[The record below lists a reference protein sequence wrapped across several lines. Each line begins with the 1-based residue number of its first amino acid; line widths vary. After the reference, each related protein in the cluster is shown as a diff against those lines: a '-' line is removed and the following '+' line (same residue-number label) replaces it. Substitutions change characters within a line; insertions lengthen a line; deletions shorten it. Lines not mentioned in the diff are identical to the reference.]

1 MASEE
6 RSTVR
11 KPYLVGGAEF
21 AALYDVRR
29 LQVSQ
34 WISRDHTLDYRYAK
48 IISGSPYWLLQ
59 FAKRFGETTPR
70 PRQLN
75 ESELARI
82 VKEQS
87 PGYWAG
93 EVEQLP
99 PLVGQAELVA
109 LFQLTS
115 GALLRKAMG
124 TGRFRPADYTLSGSP
139 IWLLEPVVED
149 APALQA
155 GARGV
160 DWAID
165 EKVLAALRDG
175 TYDGPGSKIIPRG
188 RAASR
193 QAT

>member
-1 MASEE
+1 MAGDE
-6 RSTVR
+6 RSMAR
-11 KPYLVGGAEF
+11 KPYLAGGAEF
-21 AALYDVRR
+21 AALYDVKR

-48 IISGSPYWLLQ
+48 IVSGSPYWLLQ
-59 FAKRFGETTPR
+59 FAKQFGETTPR

-75 ESELARI
+75 EAELARL

-87 PGYWAG
+87 PGYWVG

-109 LFQLTS
+109 LFQLPS

-160 DWAID
+160 EWAISG
-165 EKVLAALRDG
+165 KVLDALREG
-175 TYDGPGSKIIPRG
+175 SYDGPGSRIVPRG
-188 RAASR
+188 RAANK
-193 QAT
+193 AAE

>member
-6 RSTVR
+6 RSVAR

-21 AALYDVRR
+21 ASLYDVKR

-75 ESELARI
+75 ETELARL

-87 PGYWAG
+87 PGYWVG

-99 PLVGQAELVA
+99 PLAGQAELVA

-160 DWAID
+160 EWAID

-175 TYDGPGSKIIPRG
+175 RYDGPGARIVPRG
-188 RAASR
+188 RAASKS
-193 QAT
+193 TK